1 VTCGKHNR
9 AIGYWPSALFN
20 FVRDKGDFAFWG
32 GIVQGPT
39 ASSKAPQMGSGHFAS
54 EGFQRAAYIREI
66 QILNEEHNAYVT
78 PKDNFKVVH
87 GTTNSTLYT
96 VDKFYVDTPGISIY
110 YGGPGHQVS

>member
-1 VTCGKHNR
+1 
-9 AIGYWPSALFN
+9 
-20 FVRDKGDFAFWG
+20 
-32 GIVQGPT
+32 
-39 ASSKAPQMGSGHFAS
+39 MGSGHFAS

-66 QILNEEHNAYVT
+66 QILDEEHNAYVT
-78 PKDNFKVVH
+78 PKDNFKVDH